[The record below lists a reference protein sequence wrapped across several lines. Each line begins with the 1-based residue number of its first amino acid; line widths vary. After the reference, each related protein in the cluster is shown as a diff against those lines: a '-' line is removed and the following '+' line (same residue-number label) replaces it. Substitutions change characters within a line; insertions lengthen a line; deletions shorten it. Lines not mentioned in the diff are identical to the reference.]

1 MGGLFWL
8 FLMLKYSCAKKKKK
22 KIAVAW
28 DFQVGVKGVKLVHD
42 KEKVKGYQV
51 ELNQQQKTEGYEGAS
66 GGHVR

>member
-8 FLMLKYSCAKKKKK
+8 FLMLKYSCAKKKKG
-22 KIAVAW
+22 AVAW
-28 DFQVGVKGVKLVHD
+28 DFQVGIKGVKLVHY

-51 ELNQQQKTEGYEGAS
+51 ELNRQQKTEGYERAS